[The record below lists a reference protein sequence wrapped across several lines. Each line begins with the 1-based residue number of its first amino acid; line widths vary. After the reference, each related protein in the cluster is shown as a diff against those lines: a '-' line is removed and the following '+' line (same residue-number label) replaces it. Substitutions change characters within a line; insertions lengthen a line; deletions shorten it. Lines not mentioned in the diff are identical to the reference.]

1 MMGRV
6 IFVKNRSLCEETP
19 TYTLLLYRKD
29 NWLRGLEII
38 LFLLGFLF
46 ILLPNF
52 TFRSIPFVIGL
63 LVLAGVVM
71 AISPLL
77 YLLILRPR
85 YILLENHLTI
95 RKRKWETVIPLK
107 REQMID
113 LHYLQS
119 GNERIPLLV
128 SDQFLAKVKIQLE
141 KLRYG

>member
-1 MMGRV
+1 M
-6 IFVKNRSLCEETP
+6 KNRSLCEETP

-95 RKRKWETVIPLK
+95 RKRKWEKVIPLK

>member
-1 MMGRV
+1 MGRV

-95 RKRKWETVIPLK
+95 RKRKWEKVIPLK

>member
-1 MMGRV
+1 
-6 IFVKNRSLCEETP
+6 
-19 TYTLLLYRKD
+19 
-29 NWLRGLEII
+29 
-38 LFLLGFLF
+38 
-46 ILLPNF
+46 
-52 TFRSIPFVIGL
+52 
-63 LVLAGVVM
+63 M

-95 RKRKWETVIPLK
+95 RKRKWEKVIPLK